1 MSLINMMEENK
12 TMVNTILSL
21 TTDHTIFLNTYLNDL
36 ENINAQI
43 TISTDNV
50 EQLLKT
56 KATLEEE
63 ANKITDDSLAIVKS
77 TNTQL
82 SELENKKFHAFNDK
96 LIDQLES
103 IQEQKISYDDNN
115 LQYTNNFNI
124 KLKEILNNVNQSH
137 DIEEKLKNALDDM
150 KKMLSDTT
158 TGGFRRKRTN
168 KKRHSKK
175 RGGQSKKKKYSN
187 RKLRKRKGAR
197 PTRRPHRRNKKYG
210 KSK

>member
-21 TTDHTIFLNTYLNDL
+21 TTDHTEFLNTYLNDL

-82 SELENKKFHAFNDK
+82 LELENKKFHAYNDK
-96 LIDQLES
+96 LIDQLE
-103 IQEQKISYDDNN
+103 IIREQKISYDDNN
-115 LQYTNNFNI
+115 LQYTNNFNS

-187 RKLRKRKGAR
+187 RKLRKRKSAR